1 MRFPRNNK
9 VFRGQL
15 DAAPYAGVFFL
26 LIIFLLV
33 NSSFVFTPGVPIQL
47 PDAPD
52 LPGTDRPTI
61 AVAVDESSRFYFNN
75 QVTPEATLRDRL
87 REASSKTPDL
97 ALIIHA
103 DRKARY
109 ETLVRLSLL
118 AREAGIKNAI
128 MATRPVAT
136 PVPQSPPGQ

>member
-1 MRFPRNNK
+1 MRFPRNTK

-26 LIIFLLV
+26 LIIFLLL

-47 PDAPD
+47 PESQE

-61 AVAVDESSRFYFNN
+61 SVAVDESSRFYFKN
-75 QVTPEATLRDRL
+75 QVVSQPMLRERL
-87 REASSKTPDL
+87 REACSNNPDL

-103 DRKARY
+103 DEKARY
-109 ETLVRLSLL
+109 KTLVALSL
-118 AREAGIKNAI
+118 
-128 MATRPVAT
+128 
-136 PVPQSPPGQ
+136 